1 MKTSFSLKAL
11 LSLILVMSGC
21 QTLKHSLDTT
31 ATADSATTLSVARA
45 YLEDGRP
52 DKALYELR
60 AYINKY
66 PKDPAGHTLMGL
78 TQMALKNPNK
88 GIEHL
93 KTAWNLEPKAQNA
106 LNLSSAYLQSKQPDI
121 AQKIIMKGLATKET
135 PPYPH
140 KERFFHNLALVAQ
153 MKGKDKVA
161 EKSLRKALEEN
172 PTFYLSRQQLAL
184 MLVKQ
189 GRVEE
194 AREQWELAR
203 NSCPGCF
210 EPTENL
216 ARYYQVKGDLKT
228 ALGLIVDY
236 KRIEGINPI
245 EAKRALELE
254 AELNNQRSK
263 IVKEASE
270 SKTRY

>member
-1 MKTSFSLKAL
+1 
-11 LSLILVMSGC
+11 
-21 QTLKHSLDTT
+21 
-31 ATADSATTLSVARA
+31 
-45 YLEDGRP
+45 
-52 DKALYELR
+52 
-60 AYINKY
+60 
-66 PKDPAGHTLMGL
+66 
-78 TQMALKNPNK
+78 
-88 GIEHL
+88 
-93 KTAWNLEPKAQNA
+93 
-106 LNLSSAYLQSKQPDI
+106 
-121 AQKIIMKGLATKET
+121 
-135 PPYPH
+135 
-140 KERFFHNLALVAQ
+140 

-184 MLVKQ
+184 MLVKR

-194 AREQWELAR
+194 ARDQWELAR

-228 ALGLIVDY
+228 ALGLIADY
-236 KRIEGINPI
+236 KRIEGINPV